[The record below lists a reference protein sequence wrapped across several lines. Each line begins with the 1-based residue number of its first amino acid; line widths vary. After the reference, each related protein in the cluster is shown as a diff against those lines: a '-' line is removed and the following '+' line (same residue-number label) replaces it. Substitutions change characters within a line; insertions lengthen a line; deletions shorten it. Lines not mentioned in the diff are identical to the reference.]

1 MKGFGCIGFPL
12 IQECIATVPW
22 FMQIKQTKH
31 WNVEKLKIKLCQ
43 GINQEFTVKSFR
55 SDYVV
60 KDVPKSKKGVRCL
73 LLDRISQS
81 CFFNQ

>member
-1 MKGFGCIGFPL
+1 MY
-12 IQECIATVPW
+12 W
-22 FMQIKQTKH
+22 FHTDSRVYRHSAMIHADKANQALKRRKI
-31 WNVEKLKIKLCQ
+31 EKSKLCQ
-43 GINQEFTVKSFR
+43 GINQEFTVKSFH

-73 LLDRISQS
+73 LPDRISQS